1 MLPLDRMSPRAK
13 AGLMVAVALLLWI
26 PQGISTQTTPM
37 VTGHSVFYNA
47 DGYDQCLASVAGM
60 LRSRV
65 MWFNDQILVERYP
78 GKGTYVFVT
87 EAGVEDP
94 TKAPYFVS
102 EGVQFTF
109 TDPNGADWIIY
120 EAYYQAQGMAIA
132 KGPVIPNS
140 NGQVGAG
147 ADVDKTYVWFVE
159 IAGTPILDQFPG
171 DDPHSLYNFLVLVD
185 TCKFHRN
192 AKTQAPIADHN
203 ATSGL
208 LNDRYGHPNNATP
221 HTHEA
226 WNANIWIGK
235 RPAVVDAADT
245 GDRAVS
251 QTAWA
256 GVTDDSD
263 RPEADGDH
271 RPNQN

>member
-13 AGLMVAVALLLWI
+13 AGLMVVVALFLWV
-26 PQGISTQTTPM
+26 PQGISTETTPM

-87 EAGVEDP
+87 EAGAPDP
-94 TKAPYFVS
+94 TTSQYIVS

-109 TDPNGADWIIY
+109 TDPNGADWIIH
-120 EAYYQAQGMAIA
+120 EGYYKHSRTTTIKDDDLENVQATMDI
-132 KGPVIPNS
+132 
-140 NGQVGAG
+140 
-147 ADVDKTYVWFVE
+147 DKTYVWYVE

-192 AKTQAPIADHN
+192 TSTQAPIANHN
-203 ATSGL
+203 TTSGV
-208 LNDRYGHPNNATP
+208 LNDRNGHPNNAGN
-221 HTHEA
+221 HTHET
-226 WNANIWIGK
+226 WNAHIWIGK
-235 RPAVVDAADT
+235 RPVVIDAKDT
-245 GDRAVS
+245 GDQVKHQNTWVGVS
-251 QTAWA
+251 
-256 GVTDDSD
+256 DDSD
-263 RPEADGDH
+263 RPQADGDH